1 MNYIIYKLYIH
12 SLKKPLKCPPMSLL
26 QICVLQLSVRAD
38 NIVFVQ
44 HSNNISRFD
53 STSSDGSFAALVM
66 YPAAKPP
73 VSHSCDT
80 IAVFAL
86 FLWSQHRWAGQL
98 GGAEL
103 YLRIPHRCRPQPK
116 LSEVI
121 SENCILSLSRPD
133 AAPILFSSEWDTYSL
148 GPQ

>member
-53 STSSDGSFAALVM
+53 STSSDGSFAALVCTPLLSPRSPI
-66 YPAAKPP
+66 PAILSPCLHCSSDP
-73 VSHSCDT
+73 STGGRGS
-80 IAVFAL
+80 
-86 FLWSQHRWAGQL
+86 WAG
-98 GGAEL
+98 
-103 YLRIPHRCRPQPK
+103 R
-116 LSEVI
+116 SSI
-121 SENCILSLSRPD
+121 SESLTGPDPSLNCPRSLVRTVFCLSPD
-133 AAPILFSSEWDTYSL
+133 QTLLPFYFLQSEIHTA
-148 GPQ
+148 

>member
-53 STSSDGSFAALVM
+53 STSSDGSFAALVCT
-66 YPAAKPP
+66 PLLSPRSPIPP
-73 VSHSCDT
+73 ILSPCLHCSSDPST
-80 IAVFAL
+80 GG
-86 FLWSQHRWAGQL
+86 RGGWAGRSSISESL
-98 GGAEL
+98 TGAD
-103 YLRIPHRCRPQPK
+103 PQPK

-121 SENCILSLSRPD
+121 SENCILSLTRPD
-133 AAPILFSSEWDTYSL
+133 AAPILFSSE
-148 GPQ
+148 